1 MILFKNGFISLD
13 YDPTKDIMFV
23 DMPTVNHVVMPEVRE
38 ALKIIV
44 EHVRNYDVK
53 NLLVDA
59 RKTEVDVSEE
69 SYAAIVAEFSQNLMA
84 TRLKKLA
91 RIVTPSP
98 VRENAVKKVYQENK
112 LSIDFQNFTDLA
124 SAIEWLEN

>member
-1 MILFKNGFISLD
+1 MILFKNGFITLD
-13 YDPTKDIMFV
+13 YDPNKDIMFV
-23 DMPTVNHVVMPEVRE
+23 DMPTVNHVVLPEVRE

-59 RKTEVDVSEE
+59 RNTEVDVSEE
-69 SYAAIVAEFSQNLMA
+69 SYASMVAEFSQNLMA

-98 VRENAVKKVYQENK
+98 IRENAVKKVYQENK
-112 LSIDFQNFTDLA
+112 LSIEFQSFTDLA
-124 SAIEWLEN
+124 SAIKWLES

>member
-1 MILFKNGFISLD
+1 MILFKNGIISLD
-13 YDPTKDIMFV
+13 YDPTKDIIFV

-38 ALKIIV
+38 ALRIIV

-59 RKTEVDVSEE
+59 RETEVDVSEE
-69 SYAAIVAEFSQNLMA
+69 TYASMVAEFSQNLMA

-91 RIVTPSP
+91 RIVTTSV
-98 VRENAVKKVYQENK
+98 VRENVVKKVYQENK
-112 LSIDFQNFTDLA
+112 LTVEFQSFTDLDT
-124 SAIEWLEN
+124 AIKWLES